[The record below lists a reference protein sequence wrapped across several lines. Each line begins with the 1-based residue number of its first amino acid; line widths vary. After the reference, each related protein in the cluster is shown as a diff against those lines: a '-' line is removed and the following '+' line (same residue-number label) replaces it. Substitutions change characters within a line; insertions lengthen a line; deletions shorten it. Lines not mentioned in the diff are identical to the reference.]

1 MRSRIGIVS
10 SLSFA
15 LVFTGSCSS
24 KTAQVTA
31 KQITS
36 RVDLIGGP
44 GALGEVGDYLLAN
57 EQVRV
62 VIQGTGYSRGFGL
75 YGGSLIDADL
85 VRPKASGDSSGGVG
99 YDNFSELFPAIF
111 LKAMR
116 PNENGIVVKE
126 YEDGSASVIV
136 RGRGAEFL
144 FVAQTIN
151 DLLVDASELIFQNEY
166 LLRPGKR
173 YVEITTTVI
182 NQGTSPVEL
191 PGEGIFSLSDQLEG
205 FKLPVGD
212 VLLFG
217 AGNDVFSEVAGFD
230 LRYTLERLYQTPP
243 ELPKLPGLVT
253 PFLATRG
260 HSISYG
266 FMSGITDPDLSFV
279 AATGYDAPADSFVV
293 PFIASSFTGAFMGAA
308 PSRLAPRES
317 FSYKKYFMIG
327 GGDVASIRDVVHE
340 IRAFPVGTFAGYVRE
355 ARTHQPEIG
364 VDVLTFDE
372 NGGPYSQHTTDSR
385 GWFKG
390 SYKPGKYTVR
400 VLAEGRFASEPI
412 PFEVK
417 EGQTITSELEIP
429 PAGLVAVRVHDQNG
443 RALPAKCTLVGTF
456 PAAAANIDPKDFLY
470 DLQLG
475 EHIRPTDLIPDSAND
490 PSTREYIEHIV
501 YAPSGQK
508 TDKVRPGKYRA
519 VCSRGIEYTITAEQI
534 EVKAGELVEVG
545 STLIH
550 ALDTEGW
557 ASGDYHLHADP
568 SVDSSIPLEDRVAH
582 CAIEGVDIACS
593 SDHNFVTDYGPYIAK
608 LGLDGW
614 VQGMIGLEM
623 TTLEIG
629 HFNGFPLSYDPGPI
643 TKGAFEWSGRP
654 PEALLTDLRA
664 LGKFGPENTVVQVNH
679 PRDTILGYFNNY
691 NFNPDTGEPEDD
703 DSLLAPKGPEFG
715 KDKFTYN
722 FDAIELYNGKRF
734 ELMHSYRVPEILP
747 SGKIPPLEE
756 IPPAGTVLRDSSG
769 KVAFPGGME
778 DWFAMLDKGFIYTA
792 MANSDTHS
800 LEDEPGTPRTYVP
813 VSDDTVGGI
822 SEVEIVAAIK
832 NQRAML
838 TNGPFIR
845 FEVEGSACHTQAGV
859 DLLRTKCGMGE
870 VVTANNGS
878 VRVHVQNDMVP
889 WMDIDRVLIYRN
901 GEAVRTIE
909 GDKTTLA
916 ALDEAIAVDGEGYV
930 LVEVIGTKSLWPV
943 VTPLEVP
950 SIQVSDALGSIA
962 GAFGIDFNPFGN
974 LSPSRT
980 TVAYPY
986 AFTNPVL
993 VDLDGDGRYAPPG
1006 VQQRALRATME
1017 PRMTKLKRPD
1027 TASLPVLVKLFGAF
1041 AGHGH

>member
-1 MRSRIGIVS
+1 MRLRLGIAS
-10 SLSFA
+10 ALIFA
-15 LVFTGSCSS
+15 FSGSCSS
-24 KTAQVTA
+24 KTPQVTA

-62 VIQGTGYSRGFGL
+62 VIQGPGYSRGFGL

-85 VRPKASGDSSGGVG
+85 VRPKTAGNSGGGVG

-116 PNENGIVVKE
+116 PNENGISIKE
-126 YEDGSASVIV
+126 LEDGSATIQV
-136 RGRGAEFL
+136 RGKGAEFL

-151 DLLVDASELIFQNEY
+151 DLLVDAKDLIFQNEY
-166 LLRPGKR
+166 HLAPGKR

-182 NQGTSPVEL
+182 NQGTTTVEL
-191 PGEGIFSLSDQLEG
+191 PGEGIFALSDQLEG

-217 AGNDVFSEVAGFD
+217 AGNDVFSEGAGFD

-243 ELPKLPGLVT
+243 PLPRLPGLVT

-260 HSISYG
+260 HNISYG
-266 FMSGITDPDLSFV
+266 FMSGISDPELSFV

-308 PSRLAPRES
+308 PARLGPRES

-340 IRAFPVGTFAGYVRE
+340 IRAIGTGTFAGYVRD
-355 ARTHQPEIG
+355 ARSHEPEVG

-400 VLAEGRFASEPI
+400 VLAEGRFATDPI
-412 PFEVK
+412 AFEVK
-417 EGQTITSELEIP
+417 AGETTTSELDIP
-429 PAGLVAVRVHDQNG
+429 PPGLVAVRVHDTDG
-443 RALPAKCTLVGTF
+443 RDLPAKCSLVGTF
-456 PAAAANIDPKDFLY
+456 PAGAANIDPKEFLY
-470 DLQLG
+470 DLVIG
-475 EHIRPTDLIPDSAND
+475 EHIRPTDLIPDSTTDA
-490 PSTREYIEHIV
+490 STREYIEHII
-501 YAPSGQK
+501 YAPHGQK

-519 VCSRGIEYTITAEQI
+519 VCSRGIEYTITAQEI
-534 EVKAGELVEVG
+534 EVRSGELTNVE
-545 STLIH
+545 STL
-550 ALDTEGW
+550 AAVLDTAGW

-568 SVDSSIPLEDRVAH
+568 SVDSSISLEDRVSH

-593 SDHNFVTDYGPYIAK
+593 SDHNFVTDYGPTIGR

-614 VQGMIGLEM
+614 VQGMVGLEM

-654 PEALLTDLRA
+654 PAELLTDLRA
-664 LGKFGPENTVVQVNH
+664 LGKFGPENMIVQVNH

-691 NFNPDTGEPEDD
+691 NFNPDTGEPEDSS
-703 DSLLAPKGPEFG
+703 SLLSPKGPEFG
-715 KDKFTYN
+715 ADKFTFN
-722 FDAIELYNGKRF
+722 FDALELYNGKRF
-734 ELMHSYRVPEILP
+734 ELMHHYRVPEVLP
-747 SGKIPPLEE
+747 PGKLPPLEE
-756 IPPAGTVLRDSSG
+756 IPPAGTVLRDASG
-769 KVAFPGGME
+769 KVAFPGGMD
-778 DWFAMLDKGFIYTA
+778 DWFTLLDKGFIYTA

-800 LEDEPGTPRTYVP
+800 LDDEPGTPRTYVP
-813 VSDDTVGGI
+813 VSNDTVGGI

-845 FEVEGSACHTQAGV
+845 IEVEGSACHTQKGD
-859 DLLRTKCGMGE
+859 DLSRTKCGMGE
-870 VVTANNGS
+870 VVTASNGS
-878 VRVHVQNDMVP
+878 VRLHVQNDMVP

-901 GEAVRTIE
+901 GEVVRTLE
-909 GDKTTLA
+909 GDKNTLA
-916 ALDEAIAVDGEGYV
+916 AIEESIAVDSEGYT
-930 LVEVIGTKSLWPV
+930 LVEVYGSKSLWPV
-943 VTPLEVP
+943 IVPLEIP

-962 GAFGIDFNPFGN
+962 GAFGVDFNPFGA
-974 LSPSRT
+974 LSPNRT
-980 TVAYPY
+980 SVAYPY
-986 AFTNPVL
+986 AFTNPIFI
-993 VDLDGDGRYAPPG
+993 DLDGDGRYSPPG
-1006 VQQRALRATME
+1006 VQQRALRASTA
-1017 PRMTKLKRPD
+1017 PRMNIQRSSPSN
-1027 TASLPVLVKLFGAF
+1027 APVLVKLFGAF
-1041 AGHGH
+1041 AGHGHK